1 MSGARFLNIFIGMIS
16 AMILVRI
23 YSISEYGIY
32 SQALIIGNVIT
43 TIFSLSVSNS
53 CNYFIAK
60 AKNIDEEK
68 IIIRHLL
75 TITIFQCIV
84 AFFTTVLLA
93 PFISKYFTN
102 TSLKI
107 AIIIISIL
115 PIYNIIRGVF
125 EVSLISIR
133 KTKIVILSQ
142 IFISIMCLCVNII
155 FIFIHKNI
163 YYLLLVTMI
172 LNLIL
177 SIYMLVSIKN
187 KFEIKN
193 ILIIPNKN
201 ILKEIFIYSFP
212 IWLGSIVGVLNVQID
227 KLYIAKKLDIEALA
241 IYTNMSKELPL
252 AVISASIIV
261 IITPHMVKYYN
272 NGKFKNMINLW
283 NSSIEI
289 CWIIL
294 SIAVIFLFV
303 LSSETINILYSD
315 QYLIGKNIFRVYLL
329 LILLRVTYFG
339 LILNVS
345 NKTKY
350 IAYYTIFTLIANI
363 IFNIALFNFIGW
375 IGPALATLIS
385 NFIVGGL
392 QLTHSAKILKCK
404 IREILPIK
412 NMIIILLKCIL
423 VGIFISYL
431 NKLFILLKINYL
443 LRFIVLGIIYLI
455 ITLVIFLKDINRLRN
470 LLV

>member
-1 MSGARFLNIFIGMIS
+1 
-16 AMILVRI
+16 
-23 YSISEYGIY
+23 
-32 SQALIIGNVIT
+32 
-43 TIFSLSVSNS
+43 
-53 CNYFIAK
+53 
-60 AKNIDEEK
+60 
-68 IIIRHLL
+68 
-75 TITIFQCIV
+75 
-84 AFFTTVLLA
+84 
-93 PFISKYFTN
+93 
-102 TSLKI
+102 
-107 AIIIISIL
+107 
-115 PIYNIIRGVF
+115 
-125 EVSLISIR
+125 
-133 KTKIVILSQ
+133 
-142 IFISIMCLCVNII
+142 
-155 FIFIHKNI
+155 
-163 YYLLLVTMI
+163 
-172 LNLIL
+172 
-177 SIYMLVSIKN
+177 MLVSIKN